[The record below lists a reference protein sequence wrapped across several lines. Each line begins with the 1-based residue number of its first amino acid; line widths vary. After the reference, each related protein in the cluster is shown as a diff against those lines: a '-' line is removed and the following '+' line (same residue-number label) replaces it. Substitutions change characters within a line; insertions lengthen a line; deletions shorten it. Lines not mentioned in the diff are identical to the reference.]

1 MVEPR
6 VSTRLFNHFFTRG
19 GLRYDWPGNDGIN
32 NKLEKMSM
40 WMRNMFLG
48 FVAAAM
54 AGCSTMPAHMAAQ
67 SHEPSIHK
75 VGVISLLGDDA
86 RFYRAGPL
94 MLPTQH
100 EFLSVPQWGI
110 DGYTRKV
117 VRESLA
123 QRYQYVPLHYDA
135 KSLEDKME
143 VSKSERFRLS
153 HVKDKLHQIV
163 DGRVDAV
170 VLVVPTTQEDLIS
183 GKSEPLVGYGM
194 YRLTLMSQQIGAPYV
209 GIKVM
214 LLDAKTLK
222 PISQHAES
230 KYMSYYTA
238 GWSTDFKNMPA
249 DQRQQLEGNIKDLLA
264 KELKIGLKK
273 VGLVGAERSNSR
285 TTKNATGSSL
295 RVGHPFT

>member
-1 MVEPR
+1 MNDTK
-6 VSTRLFNHFFTRG
+6 VSRNNLDKVSMRLRQVFF
-19 GLRYDWPGNDGIN
+19 GL
-32 NKLEKMSM
+32 M
-40 WMRNMFLG
+40 
-48 FVAAAM
+48 AAAM
-54 AGCSTMPAHMAAQ
+54 AGCSTMPNHVAAESQ
-67 SHEPSIHK
+67 ESAIHK

-110 DGYTRKV
+110 DGYTRKI
-117 VRESLA
+117 VRQSLA

-135 KSLEDKME
+135 KGLEDKME
-143 VSKSERFRLS
+143 SGKSERFHLS
-153 HVKDKLHQIV
+153 HVKDNLRRIM
-163 DGRVDAV
+163 DGRVDAL
-170 VLVVPTTQEDLIS
+170 VLVVPATQDDLIS
-183 GKSEPLVGYGM
+183 GNSEPLVGYGM

-238 GWSTDFKNMPA
+238 GWNTDFKNMPA
-249 DQRQQLEGNIKDLLA
+249 DERRQLEGNIKDLLA
-264 KELKIGLKK
+264 KELEIGLKK
-273 VGLVGAERSNSR
+273 VGLVGAQRSGSKATR
-285 TTKNATGSSL
+285 NATGSS
-295 RVGHPFT
+295 VNAGPPYA